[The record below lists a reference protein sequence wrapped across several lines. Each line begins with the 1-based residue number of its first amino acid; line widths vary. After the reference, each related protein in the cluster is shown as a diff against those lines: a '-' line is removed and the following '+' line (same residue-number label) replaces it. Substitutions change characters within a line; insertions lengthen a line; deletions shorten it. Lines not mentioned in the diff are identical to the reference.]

1 MQSVFSFHFPF
12 HAGASKTSHVFS
24 PARRGKLTAEVTAVG
39 HSKIKR
45 LAVFLA
51 LVFLFPVQAAAVREV
66 VPIGHTAGIRMKS
79 EGVLVVRLDTVQT
92 ADGERC
98 PARDAGVREGD
109 IIVSAGGTE
118 VSSNAEL
125 QSALKAAQGGAV
137 ELSIKRGDETHS
149 VQITACTDQTGVYR
163 LGILARDSMA
173 GIGTLTFAD
182 PQTGVFGS
190 LGHGICDAETGVLLP
205 LSEGDLIY
213 STVET
218 VTRGKSGAP
227 GALQGDFSDARPI
240 GTVTKNTVHGIFGT
254 LSDLSLLSG
263 QGALP
268 VAARDEIQT
277 GDAEIIANIDGDKVQ
292 RYSVQ
297 IVRLYPEN
305 DEYGRGMMLRV
316 TDKTLLAQ
324 TGGILQGMSG
334 SPVVQNGRLI
344 GAVTHVLVDDPASG
358 YAICID
364 DMLRE
369 AESVA

>member
-1 MQSVFSFHFPF
+1 M
-12 HAGASKTSHVFS
+12 
-24 PARRGKLTAEVTAVG
+24 G

-125 QSALKAAQGGAV
+125 QSA
-137 ELSIKRGDETHS
+137 
-149 VQITACTDQTGVYR
+149 
-163 LGILARDSMA
+163 
-173 GIGTLTFAD
+173 
-182 PQTGVFGS
+182 
-190 LGHGICDAETGVLLP
+190 
-205 LSEGDLIY
+205 IY

>member
-1 MQSVFSFHFPF
+1 M
-12 HAGASKTSHVFS
+12 
-24 PARRGKLTAEVTAVG
+24 G

-79 EGVLVVRLDTVQT
+79 EGVLVVRLDTVKT

-109 IIVSAGGTE
+109 IIVSAGGKE

-125 QSALKAAQGGAV
+125 QTALKATQGGAV

-149 VQITACTDQTGVYR
+149 VQVTACTDQTGVYR

-182 PQTGVFGS
+182 PETGVFGS
-190 LGHGICDAETGVLLP
+190 LGHGVCDAETGVLLP
-205 LSEGDLIY
+205 LADGKLVR
-213 STVET
+213 STVES
-218 VTRGKSGAP
+218 VTPGRAGSP
-227 GALQGDFSDARPI
+227 GALQGDFSDAKVI
-240 GTVTKNTVHGIFGT
+240 GTVTKNTVRGIFGT
-254 LSDLSLLSG
+254 LSERSLLSG
-263 QGALP
+263 ESAVP
-268 VAARDEIQT
+268 VASRDEIQT
-277 GDAEIIANIDGDKVQ
+277 GDAEILANTSGDEVQ

-297 IVRLYPEN
+297 IARIYPEN

-316 TDKTLLAQ
+316 TDKALLAQ

-334 SPVVQNGRLI
+334 SPVLQNGKLI
-344 GAVTHVLVDDPASG
+344 GAVTHVLLSDPAKG
-358 YAICID
+358 YGVSID
-364 DMLRE
+364 DMLAAAQE
-369 AESVA
+369 QAA

>member
-1 MQSVFSFHFPF
+1 MFSLTLFCILSQYPSFLPLFQCIRVFLPFPVSCR
-12 HAGASKTSHVFS
+12 GSKTSHVFS

-263 QGALP
+263 QGCSDCP
-268 VAARDEIQT
+268 
-277 GDAEIIANIDGDKVQ
+277 
-292 RYSVQ
+292 
-297 IVRLYPEN
+297 
-305 DEYGRGMMLRV
+305 
-316 TDKTLLAQ
+316 
-324 TGGILQGMSG
+324 
-334 SPVVQNGRLI
+334 
-344 GAVTHVLVDDPASG
+344 
-358 YAICID
+358 
-364 DMLRE
+364 
-369 AESVA
+369 

>member
-1 MQSVFSFHFPF
+1 M
-12 HAGASKTSHVFS
+12 
-24 PARRGKLTAEVTAVG
+24 G

-51 LVFLFPVQAAAVREV
+51 LVFLFPAQAAAVREV

-125 QSALKAAQGGAV
+125 QTALKAAQGGAV

-149 VQITACTDQTGVYR
+149 VQVTACTDRTGVYR

-190 LGHGICDAETGVLLP
+190 LGHGICDAETAQ
-205 LSEGDLIY
+205 
-213 STVET
+213 
-218 VTRGKSGAP
+218 RG
-227 GALQGDFSDARPI
+227 R
-240 GTVTKNTVHGIFGT
+240 
-254 LSDLSLLSG
+254 SDLFDGRDCDTRKIRRSG
-263 QGALP
+263 CA
-268 VAARDEIQT
+268 
-277 GDAEIIANIDGDKVQ
+277 
-292 RYSVQ
+292 S
-297 IVRLYPEN
+297 
-305 DEYGRGMMLRV
+305 
-316 TDKTLLAQ
+316 
-324 TGGILQGMSG
+324 
-334 SPVVQNGRLI
+334 GRLFRRASHRHGNKKH
-344 GAVTHVLVDDPASG
+344 GARHFRYALRPLASERTG
-358 YAICID
+358 RSSCGGA
-364 DMLRE
+364 R
-369 AESVA
+369 

>member
-1 MQSVFSFHFPF
+1 M
-12 HAGASKTSHVFS
+12 
-24 PARRGKLTAEVTAVG
+24 G

-109 IIVSAGGTE
+109 IIVSAGGKE

-125 QSALKAAQGGAV
+125 QTALKAAQGGAV

-149 VQITACTDQTGVYR
+149 VQVTACTDQTGVYR

-227 GALQGDFSDARPI
+227 GALQGDFSDAHPI

-316 TDKTLLAQ
+316 TDETLLAQ

>member
-1 MQSVFSFHFPF
+1 M
-12 HAGASKTSHVFS
+12 
-24 PARRGKLTAEVTAVG
+24 G

-79 EGVLVVRLDTVQT
+79 GGVLVVRLDTVTT
-92 ADGERC
+92 ADG
-98 PARDAGVREGD
+98 
-109 IIVSAGGTE
+109 
-118 VSSNAEL
+118 
-125 QSALKAAQGGAV
+125 
-137 ELSIKRGDETHS
+137 ETHS
-149 VQITACTDQTGVYR
+149 VQVTACTDQTGVYR

-263 QGALP
+263 QDALP
-268 VAARDEIQT
+268 VAARDEIRT

-316 TDKTLLAQ
+316 TDETLLAQ

>member
-1 MQSVFSFHFPF
+1 
-12 HAGASKTSHVFS
+12 
-24 PARRGKLTAEVTAVG
+24 
-39 HSKIKR
+39 
-45 LAVFLA
+45 
-51 LVFLFPVQAAAVREV
+51 
-66 VPIGHTAGIRMKS
+66 
-79 EGVLVVRLDTVQT
+79 
-92 ADGERC
+92 
-98 PARDAGVREGD
+98 
-109 IIVSAGGTE
+109 
-118 VSSNAEL
+118 
-125 QSALKAAQGGAV
+125 
-137 ELSIKRGDETHS
+137 
-149 VQITACTDQTGVYR
+149 
-163 LGILARDSMA
+163 MA

-297 IVRLYPEN
+297 IVRLYPEK

-316 TDKTLLAQ
+316 TDKALLAQ

>member
-1 MQSVFSFHFPF
+1 M
-12 HAGASKTSHVFS
+12 
-24 PARRGKLTAEVTAVG
+24 G

-149 VQITACTDQTGVYR
+149 VQVTACTDQTGVYR

-305 DEYGRGMMLRV
+305 DEYGRGMMLHV

-334 SPVVQNGRLI
+334 SPVIQNGRLI

-364 DMLRE
+364 DMLKE